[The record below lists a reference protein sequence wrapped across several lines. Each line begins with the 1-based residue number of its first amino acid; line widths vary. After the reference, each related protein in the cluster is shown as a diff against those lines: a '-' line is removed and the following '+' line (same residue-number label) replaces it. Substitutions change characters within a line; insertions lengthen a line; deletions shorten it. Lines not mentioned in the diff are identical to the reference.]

1 MIKATY
7 EQLINK
13 ISRSS
18 GLNREEIE
26 RRVEAKIAK
35 LSNLIS
41 KEGAL
46 QVVAAELGISF
57 DNQKVKINELLVGMR
72 KISIVGKI
80 LKVFPIRAFKTKT
93 AESKV
98 ISLLLGDETG
108 TVRVVLWDT
117 NHIALFEEGKLHEN
131 SVIEIKNGSVRGTD
145 TKEVH
150 VGSMGEVNESSE
162 KIENVIE
169 KETLISKS
177 IAQLHENERARIRGT
192 VVQVFEPP
200 RFFFVCPECKSRV
213 NKENGQ
219 FSCTKQ
225 HKVDIPVERALIN
238 LVIDDGSGNMR
249 VICFS
254 DAIKK
259 LFDCEEE
266 RLKDPKFFSE
276 QKKELMGSELFF
288 TGRVRKNKLFDVLE
302 FIAQD
307 LNSANVDEVISEL
320 EQK

>member
-18 GLNREEIE
+18 GLNRDEIE

-72 KISIVGKI
+72 KISVIGKI

-145 TKEVH
+145 TKEIH
-150 VGSMGEVNESSE
+150 VGSMGEINESSE

-169 KETLISKS
+169 KETIISRS

-192 VVQVFEPP
+192 VVQGFEP

-213 NKENGQ
+213 NKENEQ
-219 FSCTKQ
+219 FLCAK
-225 HKVDIPVERALIN
+225 HGAVIPLERALLS

-266 RLKDPKFFSE
+266 RLKDPNFFLE

-288 TGRVRKNKLFDVLE
+288 TGRVRKNKLFDALE